1 MKKFLLVLGAVA
13 LFTACG
19 DDSGSG
25 SGASINY
32 EEGYKYLTN
41 LNVSDAKMIYQKSSA
56 TRTTGDNSYYKLDLS
71 GNEVKLSIKG
81 EDGQDHNIG
90 IHKVLK
96 LSDKVVLINP
106 IAQDIIDL
114 FYKPGPDDL
123 GISVRWGSTEYLSI
137 VDVQTEKIYRWPKE
151 LDISLYEDTELKTAL
166 DNQGNIYLACSGS
179 NYPVYNQIYKLNTS
193 DFTFQNM
200 LPDNVICNGF
210 IVTDNGFIVYW
221 TGFEQ
226 KQNCRVKCPGGR
238 IYPIADIYTFIF
250 NGDLYSI
257 RDKEIIKYET
267 IGNNEL
273 KEKVICTIPNDD
285 TYWEFIPNYVR
296 NTMVI
301 NGSLE
306 FDGEQ
311 CFVLEKQISISNF
324 GTSKAWYSYNNITFS
339 KIAMKDYQESQFQVS
354 EYEIQNLSANSESPN
369 ITFTGFRYSDGA
381 NVVGTITESDEI
393 VIDNVANNG
402 EKIINLISLN

>member
-1 MKKFLLVLGAVA
+1 MKKFLFVLGAVA

-32 EEGYKYLTN
+32 EEGYKYLTK

-56 TRTTGDNSYYKLDLS
+56 TRAAGDNSYYKLDLS

-96 LSDKVVLINP
+96 LSDKVILVNP
-106 IAQDIIDL
+106 IAQDVVDL
-114 FYKPGPDDL
+114 FYKPESDEVID
-123 GISVRWGSTEYLSI
+123 VANGSTEYLSI

-151 LDISLYEDTELKTAL
+151 MEIYLHEGTELKTLL
-166 DNQGNIYLACSGS
+166 DNQGNIYLACSSS
-179 NYPVYNQIYKLNTS
+179 NYPEYAQIYKLNVS
-193 DFTFQNM
+193 NFTLQNM
-200 LPDNVICNGF
+200 LPDNVTCNGF
-210 IVTDNGFIVYW
+210 VVTDNGFIVYW
-221 TGFEQ
+221 NGIEQ
-226 KQNCRVKCPGGR
+226 QQNCRVKCPGGR
-238 IYPIADIYTFIF
+238 IYPITDAYTFIF
-250 NGDLYSI
+250 NGELYSV
-257 RDKEIIKYET
+257 RDKDIIKHET

-273 KEKVICTIPNDD
+273 KEKAICTIPDNN
-285 TYWEFIPNYVR
+285 TYWEFTSNHVR

-301 NGSLE
+301 NGNLE
-306 FDGEQ
+306 FDGEK
-311 CFVLEKQISISNF
+311 CTTLDRPISIGNLR
-324 GTSKAWYSYNNITFS
+324 TSKAWYSYNNTTFS

-369 ITFTGFRYSDGA
+369 IAFTGFRYLDGA
-381 NVVGTITESDEI
+381 NVVGTITETDEI

>member
-25 SGASINY
+25 TPINY

-41 LNVSDAKMIYQKSSA
+41 LNVSDAKMIYQKSSL
-56 TRTTGDNSYYKLDLS
+56 TRATGDDSYYKLDLS

-96 LSDKVVLINP
+96 LSDKVLLVNP
-106 IAQDIIDL
+106 VAQDIVDL
-114 FYKPGPDDL
+114 FYKPSKNNDDEYV
-123 GISVRWGSTEYLSI
+123 SVDNSSTEYLSI

-151 LDISLYEDTELKTAL
+151 MHISLYEGTELKTAL
-166 DNQGNIYLACSGS
+166 DNQGNIYLAYSDS

-193 DFTFQNM
+193 NFTLQNM
-200 LPDNVICNGF
+200 LPDNVACNGF

-221 TGFEQ
+221 NGIEQ
-226 KQNCRVKCPGGR
+226 QQNCRVKCPGGR

-250 NGDLYSI
+250 NGELYSV
-257 RDKEIIKYET
+257 RDKDIIKHET

-273 KEKVICTIPNDD
+273 KEKAICTMPDNN
-285 TYWEFIPNYVR
+285 TYWEFTSNHVR

-306 FDGEQ
+306 FDGEK
-311 CFVLEKQISISNF
+311 CTTLNRPISIGNLR
-324 GTSKAWYSYNNITFS
+324 TSKAWYSYNNTTFS
-339 KIAMKDYQESQFQVS
+339 KIAMKDYQESQFKVS
-354 EYEIQNLSANSESPN
+354 EYEIQSLSANSESPN
-369 ITFTGFRYSDGA
+369 IAFTGFRYLDGA
-381 NVVGTITESDEI
+381 NVVGTITELDEI

>member
-114 FYKPGPDDL
+114 FYKPGPDDI

-151 LDISLYEDTELKTAL
+151 MDISLYEDTELKTAL

-193 DFTFQNM
+193 DFTLQNM
-200 LPDNVICNGF
+200 LPDNVTCNGF

-285 TYWEFIPNYVR
+285 TYWKFIPNYVR

-311 CFVLEKQISISNF
+311 CVALEKQISISNF
-324 GTSKAWYSYNNITFS
+324 GTSKAWYSYNNTTFS